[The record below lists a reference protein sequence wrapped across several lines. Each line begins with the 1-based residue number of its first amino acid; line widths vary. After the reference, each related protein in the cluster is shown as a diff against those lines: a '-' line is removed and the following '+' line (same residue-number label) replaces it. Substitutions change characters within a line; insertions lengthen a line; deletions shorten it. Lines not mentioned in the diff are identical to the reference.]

1 MGSIHAR
8 KRDAERIQGCSWPA
22 HAEGER
28 GKLAATVVGVEH
40 RVELGDNCN
49 APIPQVR
56 GRYGDVHTQG
66 EKPSR
71 TYAKP

>member
-1 MGSIHAR
+1 M
-8 KRDAERIQGCSWPA
+8 
-22 HAEGER
+22 
-28 GKLAATVVGVEH
+28 KL
-40 RVELGDNCN
+40 NFNPCCN

-71 TYAKP
+71 TYAKPQYNK